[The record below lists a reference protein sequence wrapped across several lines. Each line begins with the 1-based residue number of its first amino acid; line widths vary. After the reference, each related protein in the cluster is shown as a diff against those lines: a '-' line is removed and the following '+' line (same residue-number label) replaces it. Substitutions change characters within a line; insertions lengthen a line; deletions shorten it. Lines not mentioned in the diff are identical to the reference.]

1 VGFSYRVSRL
11 ALFLTAFSDAKLHAQ
26 QNDLASILAR
36 LGEQAEKIERSLPS
50 FACQQS
56 ATSEELRPEK
66 HGAPK
71 VLRHAE
77 FTANLRVV
85 RGGDGALVESAEFL
99 TVDRQPFTSQG
110 FVMPAYSQGGFR
122 QAMSYFL
129 PAQQP
134 CYRYMLTPGRLEF
147 EGAPGSAERDGC
159 RSAGTR
165 GFVLLDSEGNI
176 THLER
181 RVSVQGV
188 TLYHLVPSASLELV
202 PVTLN
207 GETYR
212 LSSHLVSE
220 RQNGPFLD
228 RFETSYTN
236 CRLFAATVTIGP
248 AGETPSEK
256 RPQP

>member
-1 VGFSYRVSRL
+1 VGFFLKNLSRL
-11 ALFLTAFSDAKLHAQ
+11 ALSGAVLSAVSLHAQ
-26 QNDLASILAR
+26 ENLASVLAR

-56 ATSEELRPEK
+56 ATSDELRPGK
-66 HGAPK
+66 HGTPDK

-85 RGGDGALVESAEFL
+85 RGADGALVESAEFL
-99 TVDRQPFTSQG
+99 TVNGQPFSTQG

-122 QAMSYFL
+122 QSMSYFL
-129 PAQQP
+129 PGQQP
-134 CYRYMLTPGRLEF
+134 CYRYTLTPGRLDF
-147 EGAPGSAERDGC
+147 EGAPGSAEREGC
-159 RSAGTR
+159 RSAGTH
-165 GFVLLDSEGNI
+165 GFVLLDAEGNI

-188 TLYHLVPSASLELV
+188 ALYHLVPFASLELA

-207 GETYR
+207 GESFR
-212 LSSHLVSE
+212 LSSHLVSD

-228 RFETSYTN
+228 RFETTYTN

-248 AGETPSEK
+248 ASETPTEK
-256 RPQP
+256 QP